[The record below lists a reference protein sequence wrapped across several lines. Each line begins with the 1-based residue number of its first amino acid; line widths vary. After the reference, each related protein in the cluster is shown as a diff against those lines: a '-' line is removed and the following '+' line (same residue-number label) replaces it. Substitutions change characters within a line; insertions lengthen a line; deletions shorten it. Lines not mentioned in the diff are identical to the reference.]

1 MTLAKL
7 LHPKVQESFDPFYH
21 TLPPTFA
28 SGVPQEVWGE
38 SKRGCGEQVG
48 RWAGGQG
55 TRALTQK
62 RKIRGC
68 SQPNNANMKREKGE

>member
-38 SKRGCGEQVG
+38 SKRGCGGQVG
-48 RWAGGQG
+48 RWAGN
-55 TRALTQK
+55 ACSYSKKENK
-62 RKIRGC
+62 RLFAAQQR
-68 SQPNNANMKREKGE
+68 QHEKRER